1 MRVVIQCVSEASV
14 RIDGQI
20 YSQIQKGLLIFLG
33 VEHSDTEKDVEWIS
47 KKIVNLRIFSDE
59 NNQMNKSVIDIKGQ
73 LLVVSQF
80 TLHSKTKK
88 GNRPSF
94 IKAAR
99 PEFAKPLYEAF
110 LKRLSEYSQSLV
122 LTGKFGANMQVNLC
136 NDGPITLIIDSKN
149 KD

>member
-110 LKRLSEYSQSLV
+110 LKRLSAYSQSLV

>member
-33 VEHSDTEKDVEWIS
+33 IEHSDTEKDVEWIS

-59 NNQMNKSVIDIKGQ
+59 NNQMNKSVIDIKGE

-80 TLHSKTKK
+80 TLHGKTKK
-88 GNRPSF
+88 AIDPH
-94 IKAAR
+94 
-99 PEFAKPLYEAF
+99 L
-110 LKRLSEYSQSLV
+110 L
-122 LTGKFGANMQVNLC
+122 MQHVQ
-136 NDGPITLIIDSKN
+136 K
-149 KD
+149 